1 MMCKNCNLFITFTI
15 FILVAL
21 PAHFCISAAEHPS
34 KYENVFDYR
43 NLQIRLIPT
52 EPGEI
57 KCEILLETE
66 NLPNPVLR
74 YALKGIIEGEDSGEE
89 KNRMCQEI
97 PPELITRRLRKRNPA
112 FAISAE
118 SVLRKLNKKE
128 KIVLIDVRNREEFE
142 KFRIPGSINIPLFAI
157 KTKTFLKHK
166 PLVLI
171 NEGYHYSPLE
181 RECKRL
187 NDSGFTA
194 VWVLNGGLNAW
205 REKGATVNG
214 DVFAQK
220 ELNRMPSQVF
230 FEEKND
236 ESWIVIDVSKSKNQE
251 ALYLIPQAIAI
262 PFIDNTGK
270 FVSSIKKVMER
281 HEKTP
286 FLCFLILNEN
296 GEQYEKIEKLIEE
309 AGLRNVFYLKE
320 GLMGYKGFLKRQ
332 TLMWQP
338 KEHSRKTLKKCPS
351 CP

>member
-1 MMCKNCNLFITFTI
+1 LRREGTITKIMCMNCKVLIAFTF
-15 FILVAL
+15 LVL
-21 PAHFCISAAEHPS
+21 VVSSAHFCVLAAERPS
-34 KYENVFDYR
+34 
-43 NLQIRLIPT
+43 
-52 EPGEI
+52 EI
-57 KCEILLETE
+57 EVEI
-66 NLPNPVLR
+66 
-74 YALKGIIEGEDSGEE
+74 SGEE
-89 KNRMCQEI
+89 KNRPIGI
-97 PPELITRRLRKRNPA
+97 PPELINRKLRKRDPA
-112 FAISAE
+112 FAISVE
-118 SVLRKLNKKE
+118 SVLRKLKKKE
-128 KIVLIDVRNREEFE
+128 EITLIDVRNREEFE

-157 KTKTFLKHK
+157 KTKTFLKRK

-171 NEGYHYSPLE
+171 SEGYHHGPLE

-187 NDSGFTA
+187 RDSGFTA
-194 VWVLNGGLNAW
+194 VWVLNGGLNVW
-205 REKGATVNG
+205 REKGAPIDG

-220 ELNRMPSQVF
+220 ELNKMPAQVF

-236 ESWIVIDVSKSKNQE
+236 ENWLVIDVSKPKNQE
-251 ALYLIPQAIAI
+251 TLYLIPQAISI
-262 PFIDNTGK
+262 PFADDARK
-270 FVSSIKKVMER
+270 FVSSIKRVMEK

-332 TLMWQP
+332 ALMWQP

>member
-1 MMCKNCNLFITFTI
+1 MMCMNCKVVIALTF
-15 FILVAL
+15 LVL
-21 PAHFCISAAEHPS
+21 VVWPAHFCVLAAERPS
-34 KYENVFDYR
+34 
-43 NLQIRLIPT
+43 
-52 EPGEI
+52 EI
-57 KCEILLETE
+57 EVEI
-66 NLPNPVLR
+66 
-74 YALKGIIEGEDSGEE
+74 SGKE
-89 KNRMCQEI
+89 KNRPIGI
-97 PPELITRRLRKRNPA
+97 PPELINRKLRKRDPA
-112 FAISAE
+112 FAISVE
-118 SVLRKLNKKE
+118 SVLRKLKKKE
-128 KIVLIDVRNREEFE
+128 KIVLVDVRNREEFE

-171 NEGYHYSPLE
+171 NDGYHYSPLE
-181 RECKRL
+181 QECKCL
-187 NDSGFTA
+187 SDSGFTA

-205 REKGATVNG
+205 RQKGGALNG
-214 DVFAQK
+214 DIFAQK
-220 ELNRMPSQVF
+220 ELNKMSPQVF

-236 ESWIVIDVSKSKNQE
+236 ENWVVIDISRSKNQE

-262 PFIDNTGK
+262 PFIDNARE
-270 FVSSIKKVMER
+270 FVSSIKRVMEK

-296 GEQYEKIEKLIEE
+296 GEQYEKIEKLVEE

-332 TLMWQP
+332 VLMWQP